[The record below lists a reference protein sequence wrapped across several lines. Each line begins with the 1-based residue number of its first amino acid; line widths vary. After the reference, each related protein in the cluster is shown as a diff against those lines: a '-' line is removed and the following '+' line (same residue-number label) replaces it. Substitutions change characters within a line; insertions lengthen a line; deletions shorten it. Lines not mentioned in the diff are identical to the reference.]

1 MFEYHSQQLHI
12 EENKAKIKKVD
23 IQGKKGTKEI
33 IEKSLKGRTLRKSKK
48 PLKPSE
54 IKCIQKCQF
63 IPGLFKDCEDCIKN
77 IPLKTKTRRHH
88 RRS

>member
-1 MFEYHSQQLHI
+1 MFEYHSEQLHI
-12 EENKAKIKKVD
+12 ENNKAKIKKVD
-23 IQGKKGTKEI
+23 IQGKKGTKQI

-77 IPLKTKTRRHH
+77 ISLKTRRNRRTHH
-88 RRS
+88 